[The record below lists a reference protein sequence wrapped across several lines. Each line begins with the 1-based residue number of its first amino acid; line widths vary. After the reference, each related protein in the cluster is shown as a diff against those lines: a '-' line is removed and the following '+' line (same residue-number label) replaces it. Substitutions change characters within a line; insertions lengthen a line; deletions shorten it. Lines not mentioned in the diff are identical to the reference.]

1 MDRASPLCPLGCIIR
16 TFGNS
21 VALGRNFMKSTVR
34 LQIWYCLWKK
44 SKETE
49 AIITG
54 EPRMEEEKKEITGC
68 KEKNLKGKDGGWRDG
83 FMTKNTFDSCRRPGF
98 SPQQPY

>member
-1 MDRASPLCPLGCIIR
+1 
-16 TFGNS
+16 
-21 VALGRNFMKSTVR
+21 MKSTVR

-44 SKETE
+44 SKETK

-54 EPRMEEEKKEITGC
+54 EPRMEEEKKEIKGC
-68 KEKNLKGKDGGWRDG
+68 KEKNLIGKDGGWRDG